1 MITCGID
8 EVGRGAL
15 AGPLVLACIS
25 FKSYTKI
32 PYGIIDSKKTTFNS
46 RNLLLK
52 LIKESSFISYYFVPA
67 IIIDNLGINKATNLA
82 CEKILNKNR
91 KNIDIV
97 LLDGN
102 IKPSLGYKF
111 RNIIKGDTNY
121 VSIAAASIV
130 AKQLRDKYMQN
141 IGLVDKRYGWCKN
154 VGYGTKEHLKAI
166 KKYGITKYHRKTYK
180 PVKDF
185 LNNDE

>member
-15 AGPLVLACIS
+15 AGPLVLACVS

-46 RNLLLK
+46 RKLLLK

-67 IIIDNLGINKATNLA
+67 SIIDNLGINKATNLA

-111 RNIIKGDTNY
+111 RNIIKCR
-121 VSIAAASIV
+121 ALQ
-130 AKQLRDKYMQN
+130 K
-141 IGLVDKRYGWCKN
+141 
-154 VGYGTKEHLKAI
+154 
-166 KKYGITKYHRKTYK
+166 
-180 PVKDF
+180 
-185 LNNDE
+185 